1 VPAEKV
7 AMLGDLGASVIGN
20 ARAVMFGNNGL
31 IKAEA
36 KKLLEI
42 LSALR
47 KRVPAELLC
56 T

>member
-1 VPAEKV
+1 
-7 AMLGDLGASVIGN
+7 MLGDLGASVIGN

-47 KRVPAELLC
+47 ERVPAELLC
-56 T
+56 A